1 MSLHAF
7 APLVCPP
14 ACWEPNEQDL
24 SLIWNQQGG
33 EGADAGG
40 LARGSWWL
48 CAGVPW
54 ELLCWM
60 RGAGKAAGNRG
71 GRAERLPLL
80 GGHPR
85 EPAWARGREILIKIP
100 CGPPAQRI
108 ALAGGLRQTLGKNV
122 QFGLG
127 RRSRVREFWW
137 KAPSRAGL
145 WPGQALSFILGVP
158 GESCPSGLPSGRGA
172 GPGHH
177 QTPSS
182 PRSYHSVWRVE
193 RKGGVGCRFPFWGL
207 KPAQRLEVGSSA
219 ALPLPTSYS
228 LSSLVGWIE
237 AV

>member
-1 MSLHAF
+1 MQEAW
-7 APLVCPP
+7 P
-14 ACWEPNEQDL
+14 
-24 SLIWNQQGG
+24 
-33 EGADAGG
+33 EGAGGFVLGFPQSCSAGCG
-40 LARGSWWL
+40 GAR
-48 CAGVPW
+48 
-54 ELLCWM
+54 
-60 RGAGKAAGNRG
+60 KAAGNRG

-80 GGHPR
+80 RGHPG

-100 CGPPAQRI
+100 CGPPAQRT
-108 ALAGGLRQTLGKNV
+108 ALAGGLRQTLEKNV
-122 QFGLG
+122 HFGLG

-158 GESCPSGLPSGRGA
+158 GESCPSGRGA

-193 RKGGVGCRFPFWGL
+193 RKGGVGCRFPFRGL

-219 ALPLPTSYS
+219 ALLLPTSYS

-237 AV
+237 AVWRNPNN